1 MQSLLSL
8 PSLHL
13 VAPEL
18 VLGGGTLLLLML
30 GAFLKTKKEQV
41 VHFLS
46 LGLLVL
52 VGFSLFF
59 VKTLSQVSFN
69 GFWVSD
75 FLALGAKVILVI
87 STFILMLV
95 SSKSWKKEGVFK
107 FEYPLLMLLALL
119 GMMVMV
125 SAHDLMT
132 VYMALEIMSLSL
144 YVMAAFNRDNYKS
157 SEAAV
162 KYFVL
167 GAFASCMTLY
177 GMSLVYGYLG
187 TTNFDALS
195 KISTSLGVW
204 SYPAL
209 LGALFVFV
217 GFAFKLSLAPFH
229 NWTPDVYEGVPLSV
243 TAYFSTVP
251 KVASFVLLIRLLQ
264 GPLYVILLEAK
275 ELLFFLGLLSMLI
288 GALGA
293 LRQKNIKRLLAFS
306 AIHSTGFLVLGL
318 TTSSE
323 GFQATLIYLLF
334 YLVSMLGIF
343 ISLLHLDRR
352 GKAVATLEDLQGLS
366 YEHPATS
373 LILGFLVFSLAGI
386 PPLPGF
392 FAKVAVL
399 QTLLGAHFI
408 VVAVLAVILSVIAA
422 YYYLKVI
429 QTVMIDNPLVQ
440 TVHSLKAKPEVVVCV
455 VIAFLVGVMT
465 LCWIYPHP
473 IMSITTRM
481 VRSLM
486 M

>member
-217 GFAFKLSLAPFH
+217 GFAFKLSLAPF
-229 NWTPDVYEGVPLSV
+229 
-243 TAYFSTVP
+243 
-251 KVASFVLLIRLLQ
+251 
-264 GPLYVILLEAK
+264 
-275 ELLFFLGLLSMLI
+275 
-288 GALGA
+288 
-293 LRQKNIKRLLAFS
+293 
-306 AIHSTGFLVLGL
+306 
-318 TTSSE
+318 
-323 GFQATLIYLLF
+323 
-334 YLVSMLGIF
+334 
-343 ISLLHLDRR
+343 
-352 GKAVATLEDLQGLS
+352 
-366 YEHPATS
+366 
-373 LILGFLVFSLAGI
+373 
-386 PPLPGF
+386 
-392 FAKVAVL
+392 
-399 QTLLGAHFI
+399 
-408 VVAVLAVILSVIAA
+408 
-422 YYYLKVI
+422 
-429 QTVMIDNPLVQ
+429 
-440 TVHSLKAKPEVVVCV
+440 
-455 VIAFLVGVMT
+455 
-465 LCWIYPHP
+465 
-473 IMSITTRM
+473 
-481 VRSLM
+481 
-486 M
+486 